1 MTTRFCPGV
10 QPASRFFPLPLKLP
24 QLVGAALSLAAPL
37 SLAQP
42 AATNPSPVSPI
53 QLGLVLDGAYSSR
66 ELALGS
72 RDKGF
77 ALGHTELTAGASID
91 DVFTGRATL
100 AVHTHDSETE
110 LELEEAFVETTRL
123 PAGLQVRGGRFLS
136 QVGYL
141 NELHSHG
148 DDFVE
153 RPLLYRAF
161 LGSHWFDT
169 GLRVNWT
176 APTELYWR
184 TGFEILAGKQLVSEP
199 ERDLRVGAWT
209 LSTKVGGDLG
219 SSHSWQVGLAYLR
232 NRLEP
237 HHEEEED
244 EDEHAHEHAH
254 GARYTGGKMV
264 IADGVWKWAPD
275 GNNRERQLRLSA
287 EYARVTDINEHAGAG
302 DVHRAWYVS
311 AVYRFLPQ
319 WEAGVRFDDLK
330 VREPH
335 DDHFHAG
342 HLQETAL
349 SLAWKRS
356 HFSTLRVQWTRQRDR
371 GDFDDAANSLQLQYV
386 MSLGAHGAHSF

>member
-1 MTTRFCPGV
+1 M
-10 QPASRFFPLPLKLP
+10 SRNSIPLRLLP
-24 QLVGAALSLAAPL
+24 LVGAALWLAAPL
-37 SLAQP
+37 ALAQP
-42 AATNPSPVSPI
+42 AAPPAPSAAPI

-66 ELALGS
+66 GLALGS

-91 DVFTGRATL
+91 DLFTGRATL
-100 AVHTHDSETE
+100 AVHTHDGETE
-110 LELEEAFVETTRL
+110 LELEEAYVETTRL

-161 LGSHWFDT
+161 LGSHWYDT
-169 GLRVNWT
+169 GLRVNWV

-184 TGFEILAGKQLVSEP
+184 TGFEVLAGKQLVSEP
-199 ERDLRVGAWT
+199 ERDLRIGAWP
-209 LSTKVGGDLG
+209 LSTKVGGALG
-219 SSHSWQVGLAYLR
+219 SSHSWQAGLAYLR

-237 HHEEEED
+237 HHEEEG
-244 EDEHAHEHAH
+244 EDEHDHEHAH

-264 IADGVWKWAPD
+264 IADGVWKWAPN
-275 GNNRERQLRLSA
+275 GNNRERQLKLSA
-287 EYARVTDINEHAGAG
+287 EYARVTDINEHAGSG
-302 DVHRAWYVS
+302 DVHQAWYVS
-311 AVYRFLPQ
+311 AVYRFAPQ

-330 VREPH
+330 VSEPH

-342 HLQETAL
+342 RLRETAL
-349 SLAWKRS
+349 SLAWKHS

-371 GDFDDAANSLQLQYV
+371 GGFDDAANALQVQYV